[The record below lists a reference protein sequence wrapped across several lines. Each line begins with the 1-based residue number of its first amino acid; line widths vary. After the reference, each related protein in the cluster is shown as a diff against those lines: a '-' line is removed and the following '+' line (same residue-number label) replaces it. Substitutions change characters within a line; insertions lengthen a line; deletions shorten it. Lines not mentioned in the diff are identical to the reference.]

1 MLYGFA
7 RHLVRRATM
16 ERHPV
21 RLTIATFAKESLF
34 FIFLLKQLECEGL
47 HSYFFCRF
55 ISLSPLAV
63 SFRVPPFH
71 KSAPLLPPPLS
82 PIGHR
87 CMAKRRNQKQ
97 SGVRAE
103 RIATE
108 VEPERW
114 YSREY
119 VSPRSRCELRVD
131 WPWNRVL
138 YPVSSS
144 AFHATKLPFPQVWVE
159 PCDVS
164 YTLEIGRVILFSL
177 VSGILPAKVLA
188 SFGHRDLDVPNLL
201 KKSGNDQERFDWVK
215 WSTESYVTSKC
226 SHTFNNN

>member
-7 RHLVRRATM
+7 RQLVRRATM

-21 RLTIATFAKESLF
+21 RLTLATFPKESLF
-34 FIFLLKQLECEGL
+34 SWPKNRNAKAFIVT
-47 HSYFFCRF
+47 FFRF

-71 KSAPLLPPPLS
+71 KSAPLLPPLS
-82 PIGHR
+82 PIGH
-87 CMAKRRNQKQ
+87 CCIAKRRNQKQ

-119 VSPRSRCELRVD
+119 VSPRTRCELRVD
-131 WPWNRVL
+131 WLWNRVL
-138 YPVSSS
+138 YPVSPS
-144 AFHATKLPFPQVWVE
+144 AFYTTKLPFPQVWVE

-201 KKSGNDQERFDWVK
+201 KKSGNNQERVDWVK